1 MLSLVN
7 GTLKKGLSSY
17 LDRPFFVPINN
28 HSVSIKGNEKTGGTY
43 VQRKNMTI
51 LQRFSLPTKK
61 AGKISFYFVSCHLIM
76 MTHKNL
82 AFLNPMRITRKP
94 KRSLRKQRTEHPSR

>member
-1 MLSLVN
+1 MLPMLSLVN

-43 VQRKNMTI
+43 VQRKI
-51 LQRFSLPTKK
+51 
-61 AGKISFYFVSCHLIM
+61 
-76 MTHKNL
+76 
-82 AFLNPMRITRKP
+82 
-94 KRSLRKQRTEHPSR
+94 